1 MAGTGMV
8 PTDKAAFALIRETG
22 DLADGAA
29 KLAGEIGGTSVEAV
43 LAQANRT
50 GARRGAAAAM
60 GSMRPRP
67 ADWYAFDDKDQDT
80 ADWYPQGLTGSE
92 DSGNIGIPAFIV
104 SWYFKPEAGER
115 GIRVSFLSP
124 KSLKYQ
130 HALLVQAKPDGSYG
144 PIDIHAGG
152 IACYGDLLYV
162 ADTTRGLRVFDLG
175 NVLDLRTAQNDLG
188 DGKRVGRHG
197 GRLHAFGYR
206 YVIPQTDFWKV
217 ARPGPRFSFV
227 SIDRSGDTPRLI
239 TGSTRTRPR
248 RLGGALEPRPGGRG
262 AARRVR
268 HGASQDPGRDDV
280 PLEVV
285 SEPVGRLHGQRQ
297 AAGVR
302 GPGAGDQAVPD
313 RARGPD
319 RAGRQALE
327 HQRVQGQAD
336 GLRRQPLRCS
346 CRTSRYRRSKAS

>member
-1 MAGTGMV
+1 MV
-8 PTDKAAFALIRETG
+8 PTDKAAFALSRETG
-22 DLADGAA
+22 DLAEGAA
-29 KLAGEIGGTSVEAV
+29 KLASEIGATSVEAV

-50 GARRGAAAAM
+50 GRRKGAATAM

-67 ADWYAFDDKDQDT
+67 AEWYAFDDRDQDT

-92 DSGNIGIPAFIV
+92 DSGNIGIPAFLV

-144 PIDIHAGG
+144 PINIHAGG

-162 ADTTRGLRVFDLG
+162 ADTTRGLRVFDL
-175 NVLDLRTAQNDLG
+175 NNLLDLRTAQNDLG

-206 YVIPQTDFWKV
+206 YIVPQTDAWTV
-217 ARPGPRFSFV
+217 AQEGPRFSFV

-239 TGSTRTRPR
+239 TGQYEETRPDGWVGR
-248 RLGGALEPRPGGRG
+248 WNLDLEGGEPVDAFVMGHPKIQG
-262 AARRVR
+262 ATSYRDAWYLSQSA
-268 HGASQDPGRDDV
+268 GASANGKLLVHKGEEPEVRPFPIGPEDLTVQDGKLWSVTEFRNKRTIFA
-280 PLEVV
+280 V
-285 SEPVGRLHGQRQ
+285 SL
-297 AAGVR
+297 
-302 GPGAGDQAVPD
+302 
-313 RARGPD
+313 
-319 RAGRQALE
+319 
-327 HQRVQGQAD
+327 
-336 GLRRQPLRCS
+336 
-346 CRTSRYRRSKAS
+346 

>member
-8 PTDKAAFALIRETG
+8 PTDKAAFALVRETG
-22 DLADGAA
+22 DLAEGAA
-29 KLAGEIGGTSVEAV
+29 KLAGEIGSTSVEAV

-50 GARRGAAAAM
+50 GERKGAAAAM
-60 GSMRPRP
+60 GTMRPRP
-67 ADWYAFDDKDQDT
+67 AEWYAFDDKDQDT

-92 DSGNIGIPAFIV
+92 DSGNIGIPAFMV

-162 ADTTRGLRVFDLG
+162 ADTKRGLRVFDLN
-175 NVLDLRTAQNDLG
+175 NVLDLRTVQNDLG

-206 YVIPQTDFWKV
+206 YVVPQTDFWKV
-217 ARPGPRFSFV
+217 ARPGPLFSFV
-227 SIDRSGDTPRLI
+227 SIDRSAGPPMLI
-239 TGSTRTRPR
+239 TGQYQERTPDGWVGRWNLDLEGGEPVDAFVMGHPKIQGAMTYRGKWYLSQSAGSTANGKLLVYEGGELETRPFPIGPED
-248 RLGGALEPRPGGRG
+248 LT
-262 AARRVR
+262 V
-268 HGASQDPGRDDV
+268 QDGK
-280 PLEVV
+280 LWSV
-285 SEPVGRLHGQRQ
+285 SEFRGKRTVF
-297 AAGVR
+297 GVS
-302 GPGAGDQAVPD
+302 
-313 RARGPD
+313 
-319 RAGRQALE
+319 L
-327 HQRVQGQAD
+327 
-336 GLRRQPLRCS
+336 
-346 CRTSRYRRSKAS
+346 